1 MKKTGKAVTIMQRS
15 TDATWEYYTMNVLI
29 KNDVLKLDG
38 TRFIDV
44 VFLTEPNQL
53 GYYPRQND
61 IIMDATNMEDGY
73 VISANYSRPANEAI
87 GVMFLSKIN
96 DGTYRFAPIMNLSEN
111 VYIPKGSYLPQ
122 VNLAN
127 AIMSVWNFLTGNNPY
142 LKNNGS
148 MTITSDITK
157 TSNYSD
163 NTESTIDTIF
173 KNFITRLHGAWDIQF
188 TYYIGETS
196 PRVAVTGSAKNNID
210 NPNYFIDLKTT
221 NVLEY
226 VQQSR
231 NASSET
237 SMVLGYTEDGSLYN
251 YYAVLDENFN
261 IVTSQV
267 PTNGIINVGS
277 TPRVAYASLQNGTL
291 SELVESATSL
301 LKTSIYAV
309 RSQMVMRLDG
319 APLFIGQNDSPFI
332 GQYIRLVNLED
343 NIVTSQLREIN
354 FTTKQAIVGDNDDIT
369 FGD

>member
-61 IIMDATNMEDGY
+61 IIMDATNMEEGY
-73 VISANYSRPANEAI
+73 VINSYYSRPANESI
-87 GVMFLSKIN
+87 GVMFLSKIDN
-96 DGTYRFAPIMNLSEN
+96 GTYRFAPIMNLSEN

-173 KNFITRLHGAWDIQF
+173 KNFIARLHGAWDIQF

-196 PRVAVTGSAKNNID
+196 PRVTVTGSAKNNID
-210 NPNYFIDLKTT
+210 NSNYFIDLKTT

-231 NASSET
+231 NANSDT

-251 YYAVLDENFN
+251 YYAVLDKDFN
-261 IVTSQV
+261 VVTSQV
-267 PTNGIINVGS
+267 PSNGVINVGA

-301 LKTSIYAV
+301 LKTSIYAI

-319 APLFIGQNDSPFI
+319 EPLFIGQNDSPFV
-332 GQYIRLVNLED
+332 GQYIRLANLED

-354 FTTKQAIVGDNDDIT
+354 FTRNQAIVGDNDDIT

>member
-61 IIMDATNMEDGY
+61 IIMDATNMENGY

-87 GVMFLSKIN
+87 GIMFLSKIS

-111 VYIPKGSYLPQ
+111 VYIRKGSYLPQ

-148 MTITSDITK
+148 MTITSNITK

-163 NTESTIDTIF
+163 HTESTIDTIF
-173 KNFITRLHGAWDIQF
+173 KNFIARLHGAWDIQF

-196 PRVAVTGSAKNNID
+196 PRVAVIGSAKNNID

-231 NASSET
+231 NARSET
-237 SMVLGYTEDGSLYN
+237 SMVLGYTEDGSLYP

-261 IVTSQV
+261 IITSKF
-267 PTNGIINVGS
+267 PTNGIINVGA
-277 TPRVAYASLQNGTL
+277 TPRVAYTSLQNGTL

-301 LKTSIYAV
+301 LKASFYDI
-309 RSQMVMRLDG
+309 RFQMVMRLDG
-319 APLFIGQNDSPFI
+319 APLFIGQNGSPFI
-332 GQYIRLVNLED
+332 GQYIRLANLED

-354 FTTKQAIVGDNDDIT
+354 FTTNQAIVGDNDDIT

>member
-73 VISANYSRPANEAI
+73 VVTANYSRPANKAI
-87 GVMFLSKIN
+87 GIMFLSKIN

-173 KNFITRLHGAWDIQF
+173 KNFIARLHGAWDIQF

-196 PRVAVTGSAKNNID
+196 PRITVTGSAKNNID
-210 NPNYFIDLKTT
+210 HANYFIDLKTT

-226 VQQSR
+226 VQRSR
-231 NASSET
+231 NASSDT

-251 YYAVLDENFN
+251 YYAVLDKDFN
-261 IVTSQV
+261 VVTSQV
-267 PTNGIINVGS
+267 PANGVINVGA

-301 LKTSIYAV
+301 LKTSIYAI

-319 APLFIGQNDSPFI
+319 TPLFIGQNDSPFV
-332 GQYIRLVNLED
+332 GQYVRLANLED

-354 FTTKQAIVGDNDDIT
+354 FTRNQAIVGDNDDIT

>member
-73 VISANYSRPANEAI
+73 VVMASYSRPANESI
-87 GVMFLSKIN
+87 GIMFLSKIDN
-96 DGTYRFAPIMNLSEN
+96 GTYRFAPIMNLSEN

-148 MTITSDITK
+148 MSITSDITK

-163 NTESTIDTIF
+163 NTQSTIDTVF
-173 KNFITRLHGAWDIQF
+173 KNFIARLHGAWDIQF
-188 TYYIGETS
+188 AYYIGETS

-221 NVLEY
+221 TILDY

-231 NASSET
+231 NANSDT
-237 SMVLGYTEDGSLYN
+237 SMVFGYTEDGSLYN

-261 IVTSQV
+261 VVTSQV
-267 PTNGIINVGS
+267 PSSGIINKGA
-277 TPRVAYASLQNGTL
+277 TPRVAYASMENGTL

-301 LKTSIYAV
+301 LKTSIYAI
-309 RSQMVMRLDG
+309 RSHMVMRVDG
-319 APLFIGQNDSPFI
+319 SPLFIGQYDSPFI
-332 GQYIRLVNLED
+332 GQFIRITNLEED
-343 NIVTSQLREIN
+343 IITSQLREIN
-354 FTTKQAIVGDNDDIT
+354 FTTNQAIVGDNDDIT